1 MHTQMWLSAGWLT
14 LLLIVSVP
22 VDRHS
27 MPQRSPTDV
36 VIGQSARLTPVVSL
50 DQNTQK
56 RLQAKPGGRCEGAAP
71 ASPLSAQACR
81 QEALVRQKQAISVSH
96 PHPPDRPIPLKGE
109 RQHG

>member
-1 MHTQMWLSAGWLT
+1 MSTQMWLSAGWLL
-14 LLLIVSVP
+14 LLLIVSLGADKNSVQ
-22 VDRHS
+22 HS
-27 MPQRSPTDV
+27 TATSAV
-36 VIGQSARLTPVVSL
+36 AGQSARLTPVVSL
-50 DQNTQK
+50 GQNTQK

-71 ASPLSAQACR
+71 ASPLSAHACR